1 MRRVVLMLVIATGC
15 GDNGKPAVASD
26 AGGDAVIE
34 LKPCL
39 DRPTDLA
46 RPPTGQLS
54 CDLLPPDFK

>member
-1 MRRVVLMLVIATGC
+1 MRGVVLMLVLATGC
-15 GDNGKPAVASD
+15 GDNAKAVVAGD
-26 AGGDAVIE
+26 AGVDAVLE

-39 DRPTDLA
+39 DKPTDLA